1 MKESIKPIS
10 YWDMKWKYI
19 MRDSYPCINSDSM
32 IRLDGAANWIRWLM
46 WIPLYIA
53 INLLIDTFT
62 QINMSNL
69 ATIENREEVNRVM
82 DQVRNLIRAI
92 NLTGIWIQML
102 LFKPCTYIAYRFAVR
117 HEHFDFVEDT

>member
-53 INLLIDTFT
+53 IELLIDTFT

-102 LFKPCTYIAYRFAVR
+102 LHKPCTYIA
-117 HEHFDFVEDT
+117 